1 MTKKQLQHFGEILEE
16 KKIKITKELEGIAS
30 KDPSV
35 KGDWDSKFPRY
46 ESEDF
51 DIEEA
56 PNEVEEYINRLPLE
70 HQLELQLQAMSG
82 ALERIKNGTYG
93 KCSNCKGNIPA
104 KRLELVPETEL
115 CLKCKK

>member
-1 MTKKQLQHFGEILEE
+1 MIKKQLEHFGKILEE
-16 KKIKITKELEGIAS
+16 KKKRLTEELQDIAD
-30 KDPSV
+30 KDPHV

-46 ESEDF
+46 ESEGF

-56 PNEVEEYINRLPLE
+56 PNEVEEYITRLPLE
-70 HQLELQLQAMSG
+70 HQLELQLG
-82 ALERIKNGTYG
+82 GVKKALERIKGGTYG
-93 KCSNCKGNIPA
+93 ICGNCKKSIPI